1 MEINFAQL
9 QSGLIAGDLGALEAE
24 RKAFTK
30 KFWKRFFICLALFVG
45 IPLMIYIVNPDSM
58 LVALIAAGLI
68 LIGSGIVVGIGYN
81 RFHTHFKEQFK
92 GKVIPAVV
100 KFVDERLEYD
110 PHRGLMSEYS
120 QSNIFN
126 QRVDRYKAEDTISGK
141 FDATDFAFG
150 EIHTEYKTVT
160 TDKNGRRQEHWHT
173 IFKGML
179 FVSDFHKNFHGETMI
194 DVDTMERYLGKLG
207 RKFQQWNPSRTGN
220 LVKLE
225 NPEFEKKFAVYSTDE
240 QECRYILT
248 PSMMERLLEMTK
260 RINFKVAISFRNNQV
275 YIAVFNNMDLFEPSV
290 FGSLLKEEDYQI
302 IINMMKLMTGII
314 EDLNLN
320 TRIWTKE

>member
-9 QSGLIAGDLGALEAE
+9 QADLIAGDLGVLEAE
-24 RKAFTK
+24 RKAYVK
-30 KFWKRFFICLALFVG
+30 RFWLGFFICFG
-45 IPLMIYIVNPDSM
+45 
-58 LVALIAAGLI
+58 LVAAILIVWLASGTRNFIPFVIAAGIVLI
-68 LIGSGIVVGIGYN
+68 VSLVVMIIKHQ
-81 RFHTHFKEQFK
+81 RFYKDFKARFK

-110 PHRGLMSEYS
+110 PHRSLMAQYGESR
-120 QSNIFN
+120 IFT

-141 FDATDFAFG
+141 FDATDFSFG
-150 EIHTEYKTVT
+150 EIHTEYKTVS
-160 TDKNGRRQEHWHT
+160 TDSKGNRQEHWHT

-207 RKFQQWNPSRTGN
+207 RKFQQWNPSRPGN

-248 PSMMERLLEMTK
+248 PSMMERLLDMTK

-290 FGSLLKEEDYQI
+290 FGSLLKEEDYRI
-302 IINMMKLMTGII
+302 IINMMNLMTGII

-320 TRIWTKE
+320 TRIWTRE

>member
-9 QSGLIAGDLGALEAE
+9 QSDMIAGDLGVLESE
-24 RKAFTK
+24 RKEFTR
-30 KFWKRFFICLALFVG
+30 KFRKVFFICLALFIV
-45 IPLMIYIVNPDSM
+45 IPLVIYLMNPDSM
-58 LVALIAAGLI
+58 VAALIVAGVI
-68 LIGSGIVVGIGYN
+68 LVGSAIFLGVIYS
-81 RFHTHFKEQFK
+81 RFYKYFKEQFK

-100 KFVDERLEYD
+100 KFVDERLSYN
-110 PHRGLMSEYS
+110 PTLGLMDKYAESK
-120 QSNIFN
+120 IFT
-126 QRVDRYKAEDTISGK
+126 QRYDRYKAEDTISGK
-141 FDATDFAFG
+141 FDLTDFSFG

-173 IFKGML
+173 IFKGMF

-194 DVDTMERYLGKLG
+194 DMDFMERYLGKLG
-207 RKFQQWNPSRTGN
+207 RKFQQWNPSRDGF

-225 NPEFEKKFAVYSTDE
+225 NPEFEKKFAVYCTDE
-240 QECRYILT
+240 QECRYILSH
-248 PSMMERLLEMTK
+248 SMIERLLEMSRK
-260 RINFKVAISFRNNQV
+260 LNFRISISFRNNLV

-290 FGSLLKEEDYQI
+290 FGSLLKEEDYKI
-302 IINMMKLMTGII
+302 IITMLKSMTDII

>member
-9 QSGLIAGDLGALEAE
+9 QADLIAGDLGVLEGE
-24 RKAFTK
+24 RKAYV
-30 KFWKRFFICLALFVG
+30 KRFWIGFLICFG
-45 IPLMIYIVNPDSM
+45 
-58 LVALIAAGLI
+58 LVAAVLIAWFVSGTRNFIPFVIAG
-68 LIGSGIVVGIGYN
+68 GIVLVVSLVVMIVRHQ
-81 RFHTHFKEQFK
+81 RFYREFKARFK
-92 GKVIPAVV
+92 GRVIPAVV

-110 PHRGLMSEYS
+110 PHRSLMTQYNESR
-120 QSNIFN
+120 IFT

-150 EIHTEYKTVT
+150 EIHTEYKTVS
-160 TDKNGRRQEHWHT
+160 TDSKGNRQEHWHT

-179 FVSDFHKNFHGETMI
+179 FVSDFHKNFQGETMI
-194 DVDTMERYLGKLG
+194 DADTMERYLGKLG
-207 RKFQQWNPSRTGN
+207 RKFQQWNPSRPGN

-248 PSMMERLLEMTK
+248 PSMMERLLDMTK
-260 RINFKVAISFRNNQV
+260 RINFKVAVSFRNNQV

-290 FGSLLKEEDYQI
+290 FGSLLKEEDYKI

-320 TRIWTKE
+320 TRIWTRE

>member
-9 QSGLIAGDLGALEAE
+9 QAVLIAGDLGILEAE
-24 RKAFTK
+24 RKAYVK
-30 KFWKRFFICLALFVG
+30 RFWIGFFICFG
-45 IPLMIYIVNPDSM
+45 
-58 LVALIAAGLI
+58 LVAAILIAWLASGTRNFIPFVIAAGIVLI
-68 LIGSGIVVGIGYN
+68 VSLVVMIIKHQ
-81 RFHTHFKEQFK
+81 RFYKDFKARFK
-92 GKVIPAVV
+92 GRVIPAVV

-110 PHRGLMSEYS
+110 PHRSLMTQYGESR
-120 QSNIFN
+120 IFT

-141 FDATDFAFG
+141 FDATDFSFG
-150 EIHTEYKTVT
+150 EIHTEYKTVS
-160 TDKNGRRQEHWHT
+160 TDSKGNRQEHWHT

-207 RKFQQWNPSRTGN
+207 RKFQQWNPSRPGN

-248 PSMMERLLEMTK
+248 PSMMERLLDMTR

-290 FGSLLKEEDYQI
+290 FGSLLKEEDYRI

-320 TRIWTKE
+320 TRIWTRE

>member
-9 QSGLIAGDLGALEAE
+9 QADLIAGDLGVLESE
-24 RKAFTK
+24 RRAYTK
-30 KFWKRFFICLALFVG
+30 KFWKYFLICLAFFIGV
-45 IPLMIYIVNPDSM
+45 PLVIFIVSPDSM
-58 LVALIAAGLI
+58 LAALITGGVI
-68 LIGSGIVVGIGYN
+68 LVGSAIFLGIGYN
-81 RFHTHFKEQFK
+81 RFYKHFKEQFK

-100 KFVDERLEYD
+100 KFVDERLSYD
-110 PHRGLMSEYS
+110 PNLGLMDKYAESK
-120 QSNIFN
+120 IFT
-126 QRVDRYKAEDTISGK
+126 QRYDRHKAEDTISGK
-141 FDATDFAFG
+141 FDLTDFAFG

-173 IFKGML
+173 IFKGMF

-194 DVDTMERYLGKLG
+194 DMDFMERYLGKLG
-207 RKFQQWNPSRTGN
+207 RKFQQWNSSRDGD

-248 PSMMERLLEMTK
+248 PSMMERLLEMSK
-260 RINFKVAISFRNNQV
+260 KLNFKISISFRNNQV

-290 FGSLLKEEDYQI
+290 FGSLLKEEDYKI
-302 IINMMKLMTGII
+302 IITILKSMTGII

>member
-1 MEINFAQL
+1 METDFAQL
-9 QSGLIAGDLGALEAE
+9 QSDLIAGDLGVLEAE
-24 RKAFTK
+24 RKAYV
-30 KFWKRFFICLALFVG
+30 KRFWTGFVICFGLIGLVTLAW
-45 IPLMIYIVNPDSM
+45 
-58 LVALIAAGLI
+58 LIAGRENFIPFAVAGGLVLIVGLI
-68 LIGSGIVVGIGYN
+68 VMIIKYQ
-81 RFHTHFKEQFK
+81 RFYKSFKSQFK

-100 KFVDERLEYD
+100 KFVDKRLGYE
-110 PHRGLMSEYS
+110 PHKGLMHEYEES
-120 QSNIFN
+120 RIFN
-126 QRVDRYKAEDTISGK
+126 QRIDRYRAEDTISGK
-141 FDATDFAFG
+141 FDLTDFAFG

-160 TDKNGRRQEHWHT
+160 TDSKGKRQEHWHT

-179 FVSDFHKNFHGETMI
+179 FVGDFHKHFHGETMI

-207 RKFQQWNPSRTGN
+207 RKFQQWNPARPGN

-225 NPEFEKKFAVYSTDE
+225 NPEFERKFAVYSTDE

-260 RINFKVAISFRNNQV
+260 RMNFKVAISFRNHKV

-290 FGSLLKEEDYQI
+290 FGSLLKEADYQI
-302 IINMMKLMTGII
+302 LINMIKLMTGII

>member
-1 MEINFAQL
+1 MEINFTQL
-9 QSGLIAGDLGALEAE
+9 QADLIAGDLGVLETE
-24 RKAFTK
+24 RKTYVK
-30 KFWKRFFICLALFVG
+30 KFWKGFLIFLVLFVG
-45 IPLMIYIVNPDSM
+45 APLTIYVVNPDSM
-58 LVALIAAGLI
+58 VAVLITGGAILVIASI
-68 LIGSGIVVGIGYN
+68 FFGISHN
-81 RFHTHFKEQFK
+81 RFYKHFKEQFK

-110 PHRGLMSEYS
+110 PNRSLINQYTESR
-120 QSNIFN
+120 IFS
-126 QRVDRYKAEDTISGK
+126 RRADRYKAEDTISGK
-141 FDATDFAFG
+141 FESTDFAFG
-150 EIHTEYKTVT
+150 EIHTEYKQVT
-160 TDKNGRRQEHWHT
+160 TDSKGNRRESWHT

-207 RKFQQWNPSRTGN
+207 RKFQQWNPSRPGD

-248 PSMMERLLEMTK
+248 PSMMERLLDMSK
-260 RINFKVAISFRNNQV
+260 RIDFKIAISFRNNQV
-275 YIAVFNNMDLFEPSV
+275 YIAVFNNMDLFEPSA
-290 FGSLLKEEDYQI
+290 FGSLLKEEDYRI

>member
-9 QSGLIAGDLGALEAE
+9 QSEMITGDLGALEAE
-24 RKAFTK
+24 RKEFTA
-30 KFWKRFFICLALFVG
+30 KFWKRFFISLALFIG
-45 IPLMIYIVNPDSM
+45 IPLIIFIIVPHLLAAVWITAGSI
-58 LVALIAAGLI
+58 LVFSAIFLGV
-68 LIGSGIVVGIGYN
+68 SYSH
-81 RFHTHFKEQFK
+81 FYKHFKTQFK

-100 KFVDERLEYD
+100 RFVDERLEYH
-110 PHRGLMSEYS
+110 PHRGLMREYS
-120 QSNIFN
+120 ESRIFT

-141 FDATDFAFG
+141 FGSTDFTFG
-150 EIHTEYKTVT
+150 EVHTEYKTVT

-173 IFKGML
+173 IFKGMF

-207 RKFQQWNPSRTGN
+207 RKFQQWNSSRPGN

-225 NPEFEKKFAVYSTDE
+225 NPEFEKKFAIYSTDE

-248 PSMMERLLEMTK
+248 PSMMERLLEMSR

-290 FGSLLKEEDYQI
+290 FGSLLKEEDYKI
-302 IINMMKLMTGII
+302 IITMLKSMTDII

-320 TRIWTKE
+320 TRIWTKK

>member
-1 MEINFAQL
+1 MEINFTQL
-9 QSGLIAGDLGALEAE
+9 QADLIAGDLGVLESE
-24 RKAFTK
+24 RTTYTK
-30 KFWKRFFICLALFVG
+30 KFWKRFFICLALFIG
-45 IPLMIYIVNPDSM
+45 IPLVIFIVNPDSM
-58 LVALIAAGLI
+58 LAALIAGGVI
-68 LIGSGIVVGIGYN
+68 LVGSAIFLGIGYN
-81 RFHTHFKEQFK
+81 RFYKHFKEQFK

-100 KFVDERLEYD
+100 KFVDERLSYD
-110 PHRGLMSEYS
+110 PNLGLMDKYAESK
-120 QSNIFN
+120 IFT
-126 QRVDRYKAEDTISGK
+126 QRYDRCKAEDTISGK
-141 FDATDFAFG
+141 FDLTDFAFG

-173 IFKGML
+173 IFKGMF

-194 DVDTMERYLGKLG
+194 DMDFMERYLGKLG
-207 RKFQQWNPSRTGN
+207 RKFQQWNPSRDGD

-248 PSMMERLLEMTK
+248 PSMMERLLEMSK
-260 RINFKVAISFRNNQV
+260 KLNFRISISFRNNQV

-290 FGSLLKEEDYQI
+290 FGSLLKEEDYKI
-302 IINMMKLMTGII
+302 IITILKSMTGII

>member
-9 QSGLIAGDLGALEAE
+9 QAQLIAGDLGALEGE
-24 RKAFTK
+24 RKAYVK
-30 KFWKRFFICLALFVG
+30 RFWTGFFICFG
-45 IPLMIYIVNPDSM
+45 
-58 LVALIAAGLI
+58 LIAAIIIVWLVSESRNFIPFAIAGGLVLIIGLI
-68 LIGSGIVVGIGYN
+68 IMIVKHQ
-81 RFHTHFKEQFK
+81 RFYKNFKNQFK

-100 KFVDERLEYD
+100 KFVDERLEYS
-110 PHRGLMSEYS
+110 PTRGLMHEYS
-120 QSNIFN
+120 ESRIFT
-126 QRVDRYKAEDTISGK
+126 QRVDRHKAEDTISGK
-141 FDATDFAFG
+141 FDLTDFAFG

-160 TDKNGRRQEHWHT
+160 TNSKGQRQEHWHT

-207 RKFQQWNPSRTGN
+207 RKFQQWNPSRPGD

-248 PSMMERLLEMTK
+248 PSMMERLLDMSK

-290 FGSLLKEEDYQI
+290 FGSLLKEEDYRI

-320 TRIWTKE
+320 TRIWTKD

>member
-9 QSGLIAGDLGALEAE
+9 QADLIVGDLGVLEAE
-24 RKAFTK
+24 RKAYVK
-30 KFWKRFFICLALFVG
+30 RFWIGFFICFG
-45 IPLMIYIVNPDSM
+45 
-58 LVALIAAGLI
+58 LVAAILIVWLASGTRNFIPFVIAAGIVLI
-68 LIGSGIVVGIGYN
+68 VSLVVMIIKHQ
-81 RFHTHFKEQFK
+81 RFYKDFKARFK

-110 PHRGLMSEYS
+110 PHRSLMAQYGESR
-120 QSNIFN
+120 IFT
-126 QRVDRYKAEDTISGK
+126 QRVDRFKAEDTISGK
-141 FDATDFAFG
+141 FDATDFSFG
-150 EIHTEYKTVT
+150 EIHTEYKTVS
-160 TDKNGRRQEHWHT
+160 TDSKGNRQEHWHT

-207 RKFQQWNPSRTGN
+207 RKFQQWNPSRPGN

-248 PSMMERLLEMTK
+248 PSMMERLLDMTK

-290 FGSLLKEEDYQI
+290 FGSLLKEEDYRI
-302 IINMMKLMTGII
+302 IINMMNLMTGII

-320 TRIWTKE
+320 TRIWTRE

>member
-9 QSGLIAGDLGALEAE
+9 QADLIAGDLGVLERE
-24 RKAFTK
+24 RKAYVK
-30 KFWKRFFICLALFVG
+30 RFWTGFFICFGLLLAVLGAWLVSGYRNF
-45 IPLMIYIVNPDSM
+45 IPFAVAGGVILVVSLVITIVRNK
-58 LVALIAAGLI
+58 
-68 LIGSGIVVGIGYN
+68 
-81 RFHTHFKEQFK
+81 RFYKEFKAKFK

-100 KFVDERLEYD
+100 KFVDERLEYS
-110 PHRGLMSEYS
+110 PTRGLMQEYS
-120 QSNIFN
+120 ESRIFT

-141 FDATDFAFG
+141 FEATDFSFG

-160 TDKNGRRQEHWHT
+160 VDNKGNRHEHWHT

-207 RKFQQWNPSRTGN
+207 RKFQQWNPSRPGN

-248 PSMMERLLEMTK
+248 PSMMERLLEMSK

-290 FGSLLKEEDYQI
+290 FGSLLKEEDYRI

>member
-9 QSGLIAGDLGALEAE
+9 QADLIAGDLGVLEAE
-24 RKAFTK
+24 RKAYVK
-30 KFWKRFFICLALFVG
+30 RFWIGFFICFG
-45 IPLMIYIVNPDSM
+45 
-58 LVALIAAGLI
+58 LVAAILIAWLASGARNFIPFVIAAGIVLI
-68 LIGSGIVVGIGYN
+68 VSLVVMIIKHQ
-81 RFHTHFKEQFK
+81 RFYKDFKARFK
-92 GKVIPAVV
+92 GRVIPAVV

-110 PHRGLMSEYS
+110 PHRSLMAQYGESR
-120 QSNIFN
+120 IFT

-141 FDATDFAFG
+141 FDATDFSFG
-150 EIHTEYKTVT
+150 EIHTEYKTVS
-160 TDKNGRRQEHWHT
+160 TDSKGNRQEHWHT

-207 RKFQQWNPSRTGN
+207 RKFQQWNPSRPGN

-248 PSMMERLLEMTK
+248 PSMMERLLDMTK

-290 FGSLLKEEDYQI
+290 FGSLLKEEDYRI
-302 IINMMKLMTGII
+302 IINMMNLMTGII

-320 TRIWTKE
+320 TRIWTRE

>member
-9 QSGLIAGDLGALEAE
+9 QADLIAGDLGVLEAE
-24 RKAFTK
+24 RKAYVK
-30 KFWKRFFICLALFVG
+30 RFWIGFFICFG
-45 IPLMIYIVNPDSM
+45 
-58 LVALIAAGLI
+58 LVAAILIVWLASGTRNFIPFVIAAGIVLI
-68 LIGSGIVVGIGYN
+68 VSLVVMIIKHQ
-81 RFHTHFKEQFK
+81 RFYKDFKARFK

-100 KFVDERLEYD
+100 TFVDERLEYD
-110 PHRGLMSEYS
+110 PHRSLMAQYGESR
-120 QSNIFN
+120 IFT

-141 FDATDFAFG
+141 FDATDFSFG
-150 EIHTEYKTVT
+150 EIHTEYKTVS
-160 TDKNGRRQEHWHT
+160 TDSKGNRQEHWHT

-207 RKFQQWNPSRTGN
+207 RKFQQWNPSRPGN

-248 PSMMERLLEMTK
+248 PSMMERLLDMTK

-290 FGSLLKEEDYQI
+290 FGSLLKEEDYRI
-302 IINMMKLMTGII
+302 IINMMNLMTGII

-320 TRIWTKE
+320 TRIWTRE

>member
-1 MEINFAQL
+1 MEVNFAQL
-9 QSGLIAGDLGALEAE
+9 QADLIAGDLGVLEAD
-24 RKAFTK
+24 RKAYVK
-30 KFWKRFFICLALFVG
+30 RFWTGFFICFG
-45 IPLMIYIVNPDSM
+45 
-58 LVALIAAGLI
+58 LVAAVLIAWFVSGTRNFIPFVIAG
-68 LIGSGIVVGIGYN
+68 GIVLIVSLVVMIVKHQ
-81 RFHTHFKEQFK
+81 RFYKDFKAKFK

-100 KFVDERLEYD
+100 RFVDERLEYD
-110 PHRGLMSEYS
+110 PHRSLMPQYGESR
-120 QSNIFN
+120 IFT

-141 FDATDFAFG
+141 FDATDFSFG
-150 EIHTEYKTVT
+150 EIHTEYKTVS
-160 TDKNGRRQEHWHT
+160 TDSKGNRQEHWHT

-207 RKFQQWNPSRTGN
+207 RKFQQWNPSRPGN

-248 PSMMERLLEMTK
+248 PSMMERLLDMTK

>member
-1 MEINFAQL
+1 MEIDFAKL
-9 QSGLIAGDLGALEAE
+9 QADLISGELGILETE
-24 RKAFTK
+24 RKAFTQ
-30 KFWKRFFICLALFVG
+30 KFWKRFFICLALFIG
-45 IPLMIYIVNPDSM
+45 IPLTIYIVNPDSM
-58 LVALIAAGLI
+58 FVALIVAGLI

-81 RFHTHFKEQFK
+81 RFHKHFKEQFK

-100 KFVDERLEYD
+100 KFVDERLVYES
-110 PHRGLMSEYS
+110 HRGLMTEYS
-120 QSNIFN
+120 ESRIFDK
-126 QRVDRYKAEDTISGK
+126 RVDRFKAEDTISGK
-141 FDATDFAFG
+141 FEATDFAFG

-194 DVDTMERYLGKLG
+194 DLDTMERYLGKLG
-207 RKFQQWNPSRTGN
+207 RKFQQWNTSRTGD

-248 PSMMERLLEMTK
+248 PSMMERLLDMAK

-290 FGSLLKEEDYQI
+290 FGSLLKEEDYRI

>member
-9 QSGLIAGDLGALEAE
+9 QADMIAGDLGVLEAE
-24 RKAFTK
+24 RKAYV
-30 KFWKRFFICLALFVG
+30 KRFWTGFFIFLGALGAVCAAWLTIG
-45 IPLMIYIVNPDSM
+45 RMNPVPY
-58 LVALIAAGLI
+58 LVAAVVVFLAGLVI
-68 LIGSGIVVGIGYN
+68 MIVRHQ
-81 RFHTHFKEQFK
+81 RFYKNFKNQFK

-100 KFVDERLEYD
+100 KFVDERLQYD
-110 PHRGLMSEYS
+110 PNRGLMSEYAES
-120 QSNIFN
+120 RIFT
-126 QRVDRYKAEDTISGK
+126 QRYDRYKAEDTISGK
-141 FDATDFAFG
+141 FDLTDFAFG
-150 EIHTEYKTVT
+150 EIHTEYKTVS
-160 TDKNGRRQEHWHT
+160 TDSKGNRQEHWHT
-173 IFKGML
+173 IFKGMF
-179 FVSDFHKNFHGETMI
+179 FVSDFHKNFQGETMI

-207 RKFQQWNPSRTGN
+207 RKFQQWNPSRPGN

-248 PSMMERLLEMTK
+248 PSMMERLLDMTK

-275 YIAVFNNMDLFEPSV
+275 FIAVFNNMDLFEPSV
-290 FGSLLKEEDYQI
+290 FGSLLKEEDYRI